1 MNTHHPEAPDFHPES
16 SEDAIV
22 YIREVSVTALPDAL
36 RAQLDGLDQVWGVH
50 SPKGECLALARDRR
64 TAFVV
69 ARENEMMPVSA
80 H

>member
-1 MNTHHPEAPDFHPES
+1 MNTLHAEIPEVT
-16 SEDAIV
+16 EDAIV
-22 YIREVSVTALPDAL
+22 YIREVPVDTLPDAL

-50 SPKGECLALARDRR
+50 TPEGECLALARDRR

-69 ARENEMMPVSA
+69 ARENEFQPVSA

>member
-1 MNTHHPEAPDFHPES
+1 MNTFHPDAPDDTEGT
-16 SEDAIV
+16 IV

-50 SPKGECLALARDRR
+50 TPDGECLALARDRR

-69 ARENEMMPVSA
+69 ARENEMRPVSA